1 MRFSIGGLLSPPGT
15 VTEVPRGAE
24 PPWPGWASKV
34 IRRTLWS
41 HQAMLIGFFE
51 RITQWPSPVVD
62 PHLGPDTV
70 AWGLS
75 PASGLSPSGPSRLR
89 RPGDLDGLD

>member
-1 MRFSIGGLLSPPGT
+1 
-15 VTEVPRGAE
+15 
-24 PPWPGWASKV
+24 
-34 IRRTLWS
+34 
-41 HQAMLIGFFE
+41 MLIGFFE
-51 RITQWPSPVVD
+51 RITQWPLPVLD